1 VNYQLELGSLYDFG
15 LYPDMACI
23 RSQLVAKNI
32 YPKNGN
38 VLNLFCY
45 TGALSL
51 HAIKCGAQHVTSVDI
66 SPEYIERLEHN
77 LKLNPGMSEQHT
89 SIIAPCEKALKKLAG
104 EGETFDL
111 IICDP
116 PSSFYN
122 GKKRVHVLDF
132 YQQNLQAM
140 SQCLKS
146 GGILL
151 MYINTHQKD
160 RKTYLTRA
168 LELIKKLNLPLKF
181 SMDLKLSEDAGVLA
195 GFPESD
201 YLKGF
206 IFTKS

>member
-1 VNYQLELGSLYDFG
+1 
-15 LYPDMACI
+15 
-23 RSQLVAKNI
+23 
-32 YPKNGN
+32 
-38 VLNLFCY
+38 
-45 TGALSL
+45 
-51 HAIKCGAQHVTSVDI
+51 
-66 SPEYIERLEHN
+66 
-77 LKLNPGMSEQHT
+77 
-89 SIIAPCEKALKKLAG
+89 
-104 EGETFDL
+104 
-111 IICDP
+111 
-116 PSSFYN
+116 
-122 GKKRVHVLDF
+122 VHVLDF